1 MARNKTAISFGLV
14 HIPVTLNSII
24 KNNDASFNYL
34 HKKCHERIKHKKYCP
49 VCNKEVKN
57 EDLVKGYEY
66 QKDEYVIFTE
76 EDFEKI
82 KTEEDTNLEILS
94 FINLNEIDP
103 IYFDKSYVLKT
114 DKENKA
120 YDLFLYALNKSKKVA
135 LIKTVLNSKTYYAIL
150 RFDIN
155 NIVMTTL
162 YFDEEVK
169 LVEEKV
175 KKSFS
180 EQELDMAL
188 KLIDGMSEKFNPE
201 DFKDDYQERIEEAI
215 KLKVKGKKLQKPK
228 QKKTKSVANLMEA
241 LELSLKEKKRT

>member
-34 HKKCHERIKHKKYCP
+34 HKKCHERIKYKKYCP
-49 VCNKEVKN
+49 VCNKEVKT

-120 YDLFLYALNKSKKVA
+120 YGLFLYALNKSKKAA
-135 LIKTVLNSKTYYAIL
+135 LVKTVLNSKTYYAIL

-188 KLIDGMSEKFNPE
+188 KLIDSMSGKFNPAQ
-201 DFKDDYQERIEEAI
+201 FKDDYQERIEEAI
-215 KLKVKGKKLQKPK
+215 ELKIKGKKLQKPK
-228 QKKTKSVANLMEA
+228 QKKTKSVTNLMEA

>member
-34 HKKCHERIKHKKYCP
+34 HKKCHERIKYKKYCP

-188 KLIDGMSEKFNPE
+188 KLIDSMSEKFNPE
-201 DFKDDYQERIEEAI
+201 NFKDDYQERIEEAI
-215 KLKVKGKKLQKPK
+215 ELKIKGKKLQKPK